1 MAALYLEEQLMS
13 PIKPQ
18 PAARIRCIAAALLIS
33 AFPAQFAG
41 AQPPAAATV
50 STSDAELTTKIDAVL
65 APHFK
70 PNEPGATVIVTRDGK
85 PLFRKAYG
93 MANIELG
100 VALRP
105 DMSLRLGSITK
116 QFTAVSILML
126 ADQGKLSVD
135 DDITKHLP
143 DYPTQGRK
151 ITIEHLLV
159 HTSGIKSYTGMPGYG
174 AGMRADKTVQQM
186 IDTFKNEPFDFEPG
200 DRYQYNN
207 SGYFLLG
214 AIIEKVSGLTYA
226 EFVAKNIFEPLGMK
240 NSGYDDP
247 SQIVPNRA
255 EGYTRKGGQ
264 IRHAAYLSMTQPYA
278 AGSLRSSVDDL
289 ALWDG
294 AIAAGKLLKPE
305 TWKRA
310 FTPNKPN
317 KVDSAGYGY
326 GWSMRDIQG
335 HPAIEHGGAIN
346 GFNTYAVRLPQDK
359 VYVAIL
365 GNEDAIQVSRAF
377 LGEKIAAIAVGKPY
391 PERKPVTLSEK
402 VLDAYVGVYRIDD
415 KATRTVTREG
425 DTLYSQRSG
434 SRKVPLEPWSE
445 TEFVFSGS
453 FTEAKFVKDANG
465 EVTGMIVKQAGKET
479 LTPRVK

>member
-1 MAALYLEEQLMS
+1 M
-13 PIKPQ
+13 PPTKPHRI
-18 PAARIRCIAAALLIS
+18 ARILAITAALLIPAFS
-33 AFPAQFAG
+33 AQYAG
-41 AQPPAAATV
+41 AQSPATATV
-50 STSDAELTTKIDAVL
+50 STNDADIAAKIDAVL

-70 PNEPGATVIVTRDGK
+70 LNEPGATVIVTRDGK
-85 PLFRKAYG
+85 PVFRKAYG

-100 VALRP
+100 VPMRP
-105 DMSLRLGSITK
+105 EMSLRLGSITK
-116 QFTAVSILML
+116 QFTAVAILML
-126 ADQGKLSVD
+126 ADRGKLSID

-214 AIIEKVSGLTYA
+214 AIIEKVSGMTYA
-226 EFVAKNIFEPLGMK
+226 DFIAKNIFEPLGMK

-255 EGYTRKGGQ
+255 EGYTRRGGQ

-278 AGSLRSSVDDL
+278 AGSLRASVDDL
-289 ALWDG
+289 ALWDA

-310 FTPNKPN
+310 FTPNKPT
-317 KVDSAGYGY
+317 KADSAGYAY
-326 GWSMRDIQG
+326 GWFIREIQG
-335 HPAIEHGGAIN
+335 HPAVEHGGAIN

-365 GNEDAIQVSRAF
+365 GNEDAMQVSRSF
-377 LGEKIAAIAVGKPY
+377 LGEKIAAIAVGKPHA
-391 PERKPVTLSEK
+391 ERKTITLSEK
-402 VLDAYVGVYRIDD
+402 VLDRYVGVYRDD
-415 KATRTVTREG
+415 TATRTVTREG

-445 TEFVFSGS
+445 TEFVFFGS
-453 FTEAKFVKDANG
+453 FTEARFVKDANG
-465 EVTGMIVKQAGKET
+465 EVSGMIVKQAGKET
-479 LTPRVK
+479 LTTRVK